1 MYAGVSRRWGVLGR
15 KHLGL
20 QYASTH
26 PTRQLL
32 DIWLPTAA
40 GAAGRG
46 PFPFVLWIHG
56 GGWQAGSRA
65 LSPGDYPLDVLPYG
79 VAVVS
84 IDYRLSGDDGSTPY
98 PAHIHD
104 CKAALRWTKA
114 NARRF
119 GLNPGRV
126 VAYGASA
133 GGHLALHLGLTAGVA
148 SMTDLTLGHPTMDE
162 SVLAVCALFAPSVFN
177 QHDAD
182 FASQVT
188 EFGGPASG
196 RGTICSTSTQESWL
210 LGGTGTPI
218 NPCSATAEVHNRSDT
233 AYWVANGTA
242 FQPGARRLAGV
253 RLMHG
258 VRSGGVGGDA
268 SVAVGQSRR
277 VRDALIAQGITFAN
291 GTAWEHLEVPQGAHG
306 VEGDAAWQAE
316 RNGIRDWLVARA
328 FA

>member
-1 MYAGVSRRWGVLGR
+1 MYARTARRWGVLGR
-15 KHLGL
+15 SHLGIA
-20 QYASTH
+20 YASSH

-32 DIWLPTAA
+32 DIWLPTAR
-40 GAAGRG
+40 GAADRYG
-46 PFPFVLWIHG
+46 FPICLWIHG

-84 IDYRLSGDDGSTPY
+84 IDYRLSGDNGSTPY
-98 PAHIHD
+98 PAHQHD
-104 CKAALRWTKA
+104 CKAALRWIKA
-114 NARRF
+114 NARRYH
-119 GLNPGRV
+119 LNPGRV
-126 VAYGASA
+126 IAFGASA
-133 GGHLALHLGLTAGVA
+133 GGHLALHLGLTQGVA
-148 SMTDLTLGHPTMDE
+148 AMTDLTLGNTTMDE
-162 SVLAVCALFAPSVFN
+162 SVMAVCALFAPSVFN

-182 FASQVT
+182 FTSQVS

-233 AYWVANGTA
+233 AYWVANGPA
-242 FQPGARRLAGV
+242 CIPGKRLLQGV
-253 RLMHG
+253 KLMHG
-258 VRSGGVGGDA
+258 VRSGGIGGDA

-277 VRDALIAQGITFAN
+277 VRDALIARGIAFAN
-291 GTAWEHLEVPQGAHG
+291 GTAFEYHEVPQAQHG

-316 RNGIRDWLVARA
+316 RAGIRDWLVARA